1 MSELFPILAGLA
13 IGLVVQRIARPRRRA
28 LALFALSVLA
38 GVTASFISGELFISW
53 DFLFFDIPLVFSA
66 AVALTL
72 GISWWRRRVSPV
84 DPS

>member
-13 IGLVVQRIARPRRRA
+13 IGLLVQRIARPRRRA
-28 LALFALSVLA
+28 LALFALSGLA

-53 DFLFFDIPLVFSA
+53 DFLFFDIPLVFAA

-72 GISWWRRRVSPV
+72 GISWWRRRATASR
-84 DPS
+84 

>member
-13 IGLVVQRIARPRRRA
+13 IGLAVQRIASPRRRA

-38 GVTASFISGELFISW
+38 GATASFISGELFVSW
-53 DFLFFDIPLVFSA
+53 DFLFFDIPLVFAA

-72 GISWWRRRVSPV
+72 GIGWWRRRTAASR
-84 DPS
+84 

>member
-13 IGLVVQRIARPRRRA
+13 IGLVVQRIARARRRA

-53 DFLFFDIPLVFSA
+53 DFLFFDIPLVFAA

-72 GISWWRRRVSPV
+72 GISWWRRRATASR
-84 DPS
+84 